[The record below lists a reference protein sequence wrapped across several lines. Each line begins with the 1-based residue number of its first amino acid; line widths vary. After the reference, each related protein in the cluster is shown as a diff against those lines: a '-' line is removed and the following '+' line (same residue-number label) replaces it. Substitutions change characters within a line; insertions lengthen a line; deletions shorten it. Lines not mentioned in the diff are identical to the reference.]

1 MLAERVRLL
10 LAPDLSAMKLQ
21 RDLNALR
28 PFVVPAAI
36 VLGLFL
42 LVSTPRYHL
51 ALTPQAR
58 AYTLCAFGLL
68 IGGAVSGVAG
78 AIGEAGRRW
87 WPLVRVANSAA
98 LLAAFGAWR
107 LEAASPIPP
116 VMLTLLGLALAAA
129 CWWPPLMRR

>member
-1 MLAERVRLL
+1 
-10 LAPDLSAMKLQ
+10 MKLQ

-78 AIGEAGRRW
+78 AVGEAGRRRW
-87 WPLVRVANSAA
+87 SLVRATNAAA